1 MADTLNNAISLTAEK
16 SNFYYSLYL
25 LPKEKREAMKAVYSF
40 FRAADDAV
48 DEPGDPFL
56 KRSRLLQLMRQF
68 DAALRGESSSPIL
81 NRLVH
86 VIERF
91 HIPLQPFRDLLAGM
105 EMDLTKTRY
114 ETFEELQEYCYHV
127 ASTVGLVSI
136 AIFGY
141 KTERAKDYAINLGT
155 ALQLTNIIRDVG
167 HDAERGRVY
176 LPQEDLRRFGYTEE
190 ALFRRERTPEFIE
203 LMRFQAERARKFF
216 SLARDRLVNEDK
228 PYMIAA
234 RAMGTVYEQLLEAIE
249 QSNFDV
255 FERRIT
261 VPTLRKAA
269 VVFRFWIN
277 SKFAP
282 RK

>member
-167 HDAERGRVY
+167 HDAKRGRVY

-269 VVFRFWIN
+269 IVFRFWIN
-277 SKFAP
+277 SKFAS

>member
-16 SNFYYSLYL
+16 SNFYYSFYL
-25 LPKEKREAMKAVYSF
+25 LPKDKREAMKAVYAF

-105 EMDLTKTRY
+105 EMDLAKTRY

-167 HDAERGRVY
+167 HDAKRGRVY

-269 VVFRFWIN
+269 IVFRFWIN
-277 SKFAP
+277 SKFAS

>member
-1 MADTLNNAISLTAEK
+1 MADTLDSAISLTAEK

-81 NRLVH
+81 NKLVH

-91 HIPLQPFRDLLAGM
+91 HVPLQPFRDLLVGM

-141 KTERAKDYAINLGT
+141 KTEHAKDYAINLGT

-167 HDAERGRVY
+167 RDAERGRVY

-190 ALFRRERTPEFIE
+190 ALFRRERTPEFID
-203 LMRFQAERARKFF
+203 LMRFQAERARRFF
-216 SLARDRLVNEDK
+216 SQARDRLVSEDK
-228 PYMIAA
+228 PYMVAA
-234 RAMGTVYEQLLEAIE
+234 RAMGAVYEQLLEAIE

-255 FERRIT
+255 FERRIA

-269 VVFRFWIN
+269 IVFRFWIN
-277 SKFAP
+277 SKFAS